1 MWGCVGRGSISE
13 LFVQCS
19 DQHVDSRMRCGF
31 VARSCGVGTEPVVI
45 AHMTQSNQN
54 VVGGGG
60 AVRVSSRSCLG
71 RPLRVRGSVYEVIV
85 SYPAGRRMLHVFF
98 FFNQAGLGTKS
109 WSSRCVDMILSP
121 DRASSFKLLFLHRQ
135 VPSLFWAFFCEQCR
149 STSGTGRRFAPWRRL
164 GSRCVHRR

>member
-1 MWGCVGRGSISE
+1 MLE
-13 LFVQCS
+13 LFVQHS
-19 DQHVDSRMRCGF
+19 YQHVDSRMRCGF

-45 AHMTQSNQN
+45 AHMTKSNQN

-71 RPLRVRGSVYEVIV
+71 RPLRVLGSVYEVIV
-85 SYPAGRRMLHVFF
+85 SYPAGRRMLHV
-98 FFNQAGLGTKS
+98 
-109 WSSRCVDMILSP
+109 CVDMILSP
-121 DRASSFKLLFLHRQ
+121 IVR
-135 VPSLFWAFFCEQCR
+135 VPSSSCFCTGRCRVCFGLFCEQCR